1 VTTSPPPR
9 RTVRAVG
16 HHANEEDG
24 AMTMAGSPTSATG
37 RGGAARTGF
46 GRVLLAEWTKLRT
59 VRSTAWALLAVAA
72 LTVALSAFVCSALDT
87 DAGAQSDNDS
97 VMPSVAGVYLS
108 QIAVVALA
116 VLAITGEYAT
126 GMIRTTFL
134 ATPGRGRV
142 LAAKAVVLGS
152 ATLVVGVAASV
163 ASFLVGQP
171 ILAGNGF
178 VATPLGDP
186 AALRSVLGS
195 GLYLA
200 VLALFGLGA
209 GAILR
214 RPAGAVSAV
223 LGLLFGPLI
232 VAMFLP
238 GELQRLAL
246 DYGPMTAGLAIQMT
260 KPTGI
265 IVGTVPVAPWTGFA
279 VFSAYTAVTMAAAF
293 WLIGRGD
300 A

>member
-1 VTTSPPPR
+1 
-9 RTVRAVG
+9 
-16 HHANEEDG
+16 
-24 AMTMAGSPTSATG
+24 MAGSRTRVVA
-37 RGGAARTGF
+37 GGGGTLAGF

-59 VRSTAWALLAVAA
+59 VRSSGWALLAVVA
-72 LTVALSAFVCSALDT
+72 LTVGLSAFVCSALDT
-87 DAGAQSDNDS
+87 DAGAQTDNDS
-97 VMPSVAGVYLS
+97 IAPSVAGVYIS

-116 VLAITGEYAT
+116 VLAVTQEYAS
-126 GMIRTTFL
+126 GMIRTTFM

-142 LAAKAVVLGS
+142 LAAKAVVLG
-152 ATLVVGVAASV
+152 AVTALAGLAASV

-178 VATPLGDP
+178 VATPLSDP
-186 AALRSVLGS
+186 AALRSVVGS
-195 GLYLA
+195 GLYLT
-200 VLALFGLGA
+200 VLALFALGL

-214 RPAGAVSAV
+214 RPASAISTM

-238 GELQRLAL
+238 GELQKLAL

-265 IVGTVPVAPWTGFA
+265 IVGTVPIAPWTGFA
-279 VFSAYTAVTMAAAF
+279 VFSAYAAAALLAAF
-293 WLIGRGD
+293 WLIRLRD

>member
-1 VTTSPPPR
+1 VAAPQR
-9 RTVRAVG
+9 QRDRGQEVQQ
-16 HHANEEDG
+16 
-24 AMTMAGSPTSATG
+24 
-37 RGGAARTGF
+37 RGGGGLAGL
-46 GRVLLAEWTKLRT
+46 GQVLLAEWTKLRT
-59 VRSTAWALLAVAA
+59 VRSTVWALLAVAA

-87 DAGAQSDNDS
+87 DAGAQTDNDS
-97 VMPSVAGVYLS
+97 VMPSVAGVYIS
-108 QIAVVALA
+108 QIAVVALS
-116 VLAITGEYAT
+116 VLAITGENAT
-126 GMIRTTFL
+126 GMIRTTFM

-142 LAAKAVVLGS
+142 LAAKAVVLG
-152 ATLVVGVAASV
+152 AVTLVVGVAASV
-163 ASFLVGQP
+163 TSFLVGQP

-178 VATPLGDP
+178 VATPLSDP
-186 AALRSVLGS
+186 GALRSVLGS

-200 VLALFGLGA
+200 VLALFGLGV

-214 RPAGAVSAV
+214 HPAGAVSTM

-238 GELQRLAL
+238 GHLQKLAL
-246 DYGPMTAGLAIQMT
+246 DYGQMTAGLAIQMT

-279 VFSAYTAVTMAAAF
+279 VFCTYTVVTLLAAF
-293 WLIGRGD
+293 WLISHRD

>member
-1 VTTSPPPR
+1 MTGRATWTSIDQPDR
-9 RTVRAVG
+9 
-16 HHANEEDG
+16 DG
-24 AMTMAGSPTSATG
+24 APA
-37 RGGAARTGF
+37 GF
-46 GRVLLAEWTKLRT
+46 GRALHAEWTKLRT
-59 VRSTAWALLAVAA
+59 VRSTAWALLAVVA

-87 DAGAQSDNDS
+87 NAGAQTDNDS
-97 VMPSVAGVYLS
+97 VMPSVSGLYVS
-108 QIAVVALA
+108 QIAVVALS

-126 GMIRTTFL
+126 GMIRTTFM

-142 LAAKAVVLGS
+142 LAAKAVVLG
-152 ATLVVGVAASV
+152 AVTLVAGVAASV
-163 ASFLVGQP
+163 TSFLVGQP

-178 VATPLGDP
+178 VATPLSDA

-214 RPAGAVSAV
+214 RPAGAVSTM

-238 GELQRLAL
+238 GQLQKLAL
-246 DYGPMTAGLAIQMT
+246 DYGPMTAGLAIQLT
-260 KPTGI
+260 EPTGI
-265 IVGTVPVAPWTGFA
+265 IVGTVPIAPWTGFT
-279 VFSAYTAVTMAAAF
+279 VFCTYTAATLLTAV
-293 WLIGRGD
+293 WLLKRRD

>member
-1 VTTSPPPR
+1 
-9 RTVRAVG
+9 
-16 HHANEEDG
+16 
-24 AMTMAGSPTSATG
+24 MAEPSTWTNGVEA
-37 RGGAARTGF
+37 GGGGGLAGF
-46 GRVLLAEWTKLRT
+46 GRVLHAEWTKLRT
-59 VRSTAWALLAVAA
+59 VRSTAWALLAVVA

-87 DAGAQSDNDS
+87 NAGALSDDDS
-97 VMPSVAGVYLS
+97 VMPSVAGVYVS

-142 LAAKAVVLGS
+142 LAAKAVVLG
-152 ATLVVGVAASV
+152 AVTLAVGVAASV

-178 VATPLGDP
+178 VATPLSDP
-186 AALRSVLGS
+186 GALRAVLGS

-200 VLALFGLGA
+200 VLALFGLGV

-238 GELQRLAL
+238 GHLQKLAL
-246 DYGPMTAGLAIQMT
+246 DYGPMTAGLAVQMT

-279 VFSAYTAVTMAAAF
+279 LFCAYTSATLLAAF
-293 WLIGRGD
+293 WLTTHRD